1 MIQSTLAAMSGND
14 NPERASGPSYN
25 PIFERL
31 VPSGT
36 DLDMQG
42 LVAYGLYKVAKRE
55 WAAQIWDT
63 QRRPPTEEELRA
75 YILTWTPSR
84 LDGLRQQAEGALATF
99 SADVIQ
105 AETPAIREE
114 ALRGT
119 TASALKNA
127 IYGNAAY
134 TILLILFV
142 LILSWAGV
150 DLLGLLEKAKPPK

>member
-1 MIQSTLAAMSGND
+1 MPESGSAE
-14 NPERASGPSYN
+14 PAQEPSYN

-31 VPSGT
+31 VPIET
-36 DLDMQG
+36 DLEIRG

-55 WAAQIWDT
+55 WAAQIWDMH
-63 QRRPPTEEELRA
+63 RRTPTSEELRA

-84 LDGLRQQAEGALATF
+84 LDGLRQQAEGALASF
-99 SADVIQ
+99 STDVIQ
-105 AETPAIREE
+105 AETPVIREE

-119 TASALKNA
+119 TGSAIKNA

-134 TILLILFV
+134 TVVLIIFV

-150 DLLGLLEKAKPPK
+150 DLLGLLEKAKPQK